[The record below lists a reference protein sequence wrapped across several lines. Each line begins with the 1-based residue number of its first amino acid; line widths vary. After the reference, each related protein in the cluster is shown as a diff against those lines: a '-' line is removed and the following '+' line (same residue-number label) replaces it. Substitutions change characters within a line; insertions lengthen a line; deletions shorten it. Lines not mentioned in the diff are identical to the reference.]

1 MVLTW
6 GLNKMIKYTRVD
18 NSVFAYFDD
27 TNYNQYAYDYW
38 AGNLISYFMKHS
50 PGISS
55 WKVTDI
61 VHDVINEC
69 AESGMKFYGAAKCHP
84 EDEYSQTLGEHIARY
99 RLLDKYLTV
108 RSRIARRLA
117 KDVSKTHYQL
127 GKIAKIDRKKGW

>member
-27 TNYNQYAYDYW
+27 ANYNQYAYDYW
-38 AGNLISYFMKHS
+38 AGNLLSYFIKHS
-50 PGISS
+50 PIITS
-55 WKVTDI
+55 WEIIDT
-61 VHDVINEC
+61 VHEVMYEC
-69 AESGMKFYGAAKCHP
+69 AESGMKFYGEAKCHP
-84 EDEYSQTLGEHIARY
+84 DDEYSCTLGEYIAKH

-117 KDVSKTHYQL
+117 KDVSKTYYRL